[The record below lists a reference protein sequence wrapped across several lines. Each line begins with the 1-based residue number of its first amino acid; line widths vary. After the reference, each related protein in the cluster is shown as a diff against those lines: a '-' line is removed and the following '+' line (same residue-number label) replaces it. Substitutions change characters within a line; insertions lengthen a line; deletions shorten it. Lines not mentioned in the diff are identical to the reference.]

1 METGCSCIRFT
12 LKRLRGSRHSNIGL
26 TNIWERGGDIIQ
38 EFTYEDFDS
47 GRVFEYLS
55 SIKDPYE
62 QGMEERRM
70 AVLAEE
76 LKFKGFKALFRLYKE
91 KLRSVSLPMIQ
102 EDGISEFGDQPFEL
116 NTGEWTADEGGVWR
130 YGGSNGSIVY
140 ACSHPIMPIQ
150 RMRGVDTGLIKVK
163 LAFRRNYGNR
173 KAWNEVVVDARDIAS
188 ANKIVDR
195 LSSVGVSVTSGE
207 RANALVDY
215 LRDMLDLNQD
225 VIPEV
230 KSVSRMGWNEEG
242 FSPYTK
248 GIVFDS
254 ADSFSGAYKAITQAG
269 SYDAWKAEALDARSY
284 SLTARIVLAASFGSV
299 LVGPL
304 GCLPFFV
311 HLWGMDSG
319 TGKTVAQMLGASVWA
334 NPTVGQAFFPT
345 FRGTTVGF
353 EMMAGF
359 LHSIPLFLDDLQLAK
374 DKHGNVV
381 FNVYDL
387 ASGSGKLRSNRA
399 LGLNYTPTWAN
410 CFITSGETPIVG
422 ETDGAGALNRVIEI
436 ECRADEKAIRDG
448 HRTANVLKAN
458 YGWAGREFVS
468 RLMEDRQKELAA
480 ELYDRFFQ
488 ECTAS
493 DTTDKQAMAA
503 AVILAADAL
512 ATEWIFRDGRAL
524 TVKELGDF
532 LKTRE
537 AVSLADRGYE
547 VICDWVAVNASK
559 MRGQTES
566 GDCYGLAEGNM
577 AYIIRSVFNRVCA
590 ENAINPKALLSHLRT
605 RGLIETGGKGYT
617 KPKRMGGQVPNCVWL
632 HLPTAPMD
640 SEDYELPL

>member
-1 METGCSCIRFT
+1 
-12 LKRLRGSRHSNIGL
+12 
-26 TNIWERGGDIIQ
+26 
-38 EFTYEDFDS
+38 
-47 GRVFEYLS
+47 
-55 SIKDPYE
+55 
-62 QGMEERRM
+62 MEERRA
-70 AVLAEE
+70 AVLADE
-76 LKFKGFKALFRLYKE
+76 LKFKGFKGLFRLYKK
-91 KLRSVSLPMIQ
+91 KLREISLPMVT

-130 YGGSNGSIVY
+130 YGGSNGNVIY
-140 ACSHPIMPIQ
+140 ACSHPIMPVQ
-150 RMRGVDTGLIKVK
+150 RLRGVDTGLIKIK
-163 LAFRRNYGNR
+163 LMFWRNKRRY
-173 KAWNEVVVDARDIAS
+173 EVVVDARDIAS

-195 LSSVGVSVTSGE
+195 LSGVGVSVTSGE
-207 RANALVDY
+207 RANAMVDY

-230 KSVSRMGWNEEG
+230 KAVSRMGWNEEG

-254 ADSFSGAYKAITQAG
+254 ADSFAGAYKAIAQVG
-269 SYDAWKAEALDARSY
+269 NYDAWKEEALDARSY
-284 SLTARIVLAASFGSV
+284 SITARIVLAASFASV
-299 LVGPL
+299 LVEPL
-304 GCLPFFV
+304 GCIPFFV
-311 HLWGMDSG
+311 HLWGMDAG

-334 NPTVGQAFFPT
+334 NPAVGQSFFQT

-359 LHSIPLFLDDLQLAK
+359 LHSLPLFLDDLQLAK
-374 DKHGNVV
+374 DKHGNVL

-387 ASGSGKLRSNRA
+387 ASGAGKLRSNRA

-422 ETDGAGALNRVIEI
+422 DTDGAGAFNRVIEI
-436 ECRADEKAIRDG
+436 ECRANEKAIRDG
-448 HRTANVLKAN
+448 HRTANALKAN
-458 YGWAGREFVS
+458 YGWAGLEFVS
-468 RLMEDRQKELAA
+468 RLMEDGQKQRAA
-480 ELYDRFFQ
+480 ALYDDFFKA
-488 ECTAS
+488 CTES

-503 AVILAADAL
+503 AVVLTADAL

-524 TVKELGDF
+524 TVKELGEF

-537 AVSLADRGYE
+537 SVSLADRGYE

-566 GDCYGLAEGNM
+566 GECYGLTEGNM
-577 AYIIRSVFNRVCA
+577 AYIIRSVFNQVCL

-605 RGLIETGGKGYT
+605 KGLIETGDKGYT
-617 KPKRMGGQVPNCVWL
+617 KTKWMGGQSPNCVWL
-632 HLPTAPMD
+632 KLPKQGTD
-640 SEDYELPL
+640 FVEDDLLPL

>member
-1 METGCSCIRFT
+1 MIA
-12 LKRLRGSRHSNIGL
+12 I
-26 TNIWERGGDIIQ
+26 ERQVIQ
-38 EFTYEDFDS
+38 GAGVTFEYEDFDH
-47 GRVFEYLS
+47 GRVFEYLT

-70 AVLAEE
+70 AVLASKLE
-76 LKFKGFKALFRLYKE
+76 FKDFKKLLGLYKK
-91 KLRSVSLPMIQ
+91 KLKEVSMPVFS
-102 EDGISEFGDQPFEL
+102 EDGISEFGEQPFEL
-116 NTGEWTADEGGVWR
+116 NTGEWRADESGVWR
-130 YGGSNGSIVY
+130 YGGANGNVIW
-140 ACSHPIMPIQ
+140 ACSHPIMPVQ
-150 RMRGVDTGLIKVK
+150 RLRGVDTGLIKVK
-163 LAFRRNYGNR
+163 LAFRRGYTQ
-173 KAWNEVVVDARDIAS
+173 KKYWNEVIVDVKDIAS
-188 ANKIVDR
+188 ATKIVDR

-242 FSPYTK
+242 FSPYAK
-248 GIVFDS
+248 GVVFDS
-254 ADSFSGAYKAITQAG
+254 ADSFSGAYKAITQVG
-269 SYDAWKAEALDARSY
+269 SYEAWKAEALDARSY
-284 SLTARIVLAASFGSV
+284 SITARIVLAASFASV
-299 LVGPL
+299 LVEPL

-311 HLWGMDSG
+311 HLWGMDAG

-334 NPTVGQAFFPT
+334 NPAVGQSFFQT

-359 LHSIPLFLDDLQLAK
+359 LHSLPLFLDDLQLAK
-374 DKHGNVV
+374 DKHGNVA

-387 ASGSGKLRSNRA
+387 ASGAGKLRSNRA

-410 CFITSGETPIVG
+410 CFITSGETPIVS
-422 ETDGAGALNRVIEI
+422 ETDGAGAFNRVIEI
-436 ECRADEKAIRDG
+436 ECRANDKAIRDG
-448 HRTANVLKAN
+448 HRTANTLKQN

-468 RLMEDRQKELAA
+468 RLMEDGQKERAA
-480 ELYDRFFQ
+480 ALYDEFFRA
-488 ECTAS
+488 CTES

-503 AVILAADAL
+503 AVVLTADAL

-524 TVKELGDF
+524 TARELGDF

-559 MRGQTES
+559 MRGQAET
-566 GDCYGLAEGNM
+566 GDCYGLVEDGR
-577 AYIIRSVFNRVCA
+577 AYIIRSVFNRVCL
-590 ENAINPKALLSHLRT
+590 ENSINPKALLSHLRT
-605 RGLIETGGKGYT
+605 KKLIETGEKGYT
-617 KPKRMGGQVPNCVWL
+617 KSKRIGGQSAACVWL
-632 HLPTAPMD
+632 KLPTAPMD
-640 SEDYELPL
+640 SEDDMLPL

>member
-1 METGCSCIRFT
+1 
-12 LKRLRGSRHSNIGL
+12 
-26 TNIWERGGDIIQ
+26 
-38 EFTYEDFDS
+38 
-47 GRVFEYLS
+47 
-55 SIKDPYE
+55 
-62 QGMEERRM
+62 MEERRV
-70 AVLAEE
+70 AALAEE

-150 RMRGVDTGLIKVK
+150 RLHGVDTGLIKIR
-163 LAFRRNYGNR
+163 LAFRRGYGHR
-173 KAWNEVVVDARDIAS
+173 KVWNEIVVDAKDISS

-254 ADSFSGAYKAITQAG
+254 ADSFSGAYKAISQIG
-269 SYDAWKAEALDARSY
+269 SYAVWKEEALEARSY
-284 SLTARIVLAASFGSV
+284 SIIARIVLAASFASV
-299 LVGPL
+299 LVEPL

-334 NPTVGQAFFPT
+334 NPAVGQAFFQT

-359 LHSIPLFLDDLQLAK
+359 LHSLPLFLDDLQLAK
-374 DKHGNVV
+374 DKHGNVM

-387 ASGSGKLRSNRA
+387 ASGAGKLRSNRA

-410 CFITSGETPIVG
+410 CFITSGETPLVAD
-422 ETDGAGALNRVIEI
+422 TDGAGAVNRVIEI
-436 ECRADEKAIRDG
+436 ECRANDKAIRDG
-448 HRTANVLKAN
+448 HRTANALKQN
-458 YGWAGREFVS
+458 YGWAGLEFVS
-468 RLMEDRQKELAA
+468 RLMESGQKERAA
-480 ELYDRFFQ
+480 ALYDEFFKA
-488 ECTAS
+488 CTES

-503 AVILAADAL
+503 SVVLTADAL
-512 ATEWIFRDGRAL
+512 ATEWIFQDSRAL
-524 TVKELGDF
+524 TVQELGEF

-537 AVSLADRGYE
+537 SVSLADRGYE
-547 VICDWVAVNASK
+547 ILCDWVAVNASK

-566 GDCYGLAEGNM
+566 GDCYGLVEGNT

-605 RGLIETGGKGYT
+605 RGLIETGDKGYT
-617 KPKRMGGQVPNCVWL
+617 KTKWMGGQSPNCVWL
-632 HLPTAPMD
+632 KLPKQEVD
-640 SEDYELPL
+640 FVEDDLLPL

>member
-1 METGCSCIRFT
+1 
-12 LKRLRGSRHSNIGL
+12 
-26 TNIWERGGDIIQ
+26 
-38 EFTYEDFDS
+38 
-47 GRVFEYLS
+47 
-55 SIKDPYE
+55 
-62 QGMEERRM
+62 MEERRT
-70 AVLAEE
+70 AVLADE
-76 LKFKGFKALFRLYKE
+76 LKFKGFKGLFRLYKK
-91 KLRSVSLPMIQ
+91 KLREISLPMVT

-130 YGGSNGSIVY
+130 YGGSNGNVIY
-140 ACSHPIMPIQ
+140 ACSHPIMPVQ
-150 RMRGVDTGLIKVK
+150 RLRGVDTGLIKIK
-163 LAFRRNYGNR
+163 LMFWRNKRRY
-173 KAWNEVVVDARDIAS
+173 EVVVDAKDIAS

-195 LSSVGVSVTSGE
+195 LSGVGVSVTSGE

-230 KSVSRMGWNEEG
+230 KAVSRMGWNEEG

-254 ADSFSGAYKAITQAG
+254 ADSFSGAYKAIAQVG
-269 SYDAWKAEALDARSY
+269 SYEAWKEEALDARSY
-284 SLTARIVLAASFGSV
+284 SITARIVLAASFASV
-299 LVGPL
+299 LVEPL

-311 HLWGMDSG
+311 HLWGMDAG

-334 NPTVGQAFFPT
+334 NPAVGQSFFQT

-359 LHSIPLFLDDLQLAK
+359 LHSLPLFLDDLQLAK

-387 ASGSGKLRSNRA
+387 ASGAGKLRSNRA

-422 ETDGAGALNRVIEI
+422 ETDGAGAFNRVIEI
-436 ECRADEKAIRDG
+436 ECRSNEKAIRDG
-448 HRTANVLKAN
+448 HRTANALKAN
-458 YGWAGREFVS
+458 YGWAGLEFVS
-468 RLMEDRQKELAA
+468 KLMEAGQKERAA
-480 ELYDRFFQ
+480 SLYDDFFKA
-488 ECTAS
+488 CTES

-503 AVILAADAL
+503 AVVLTADTL
-512 ATEWIFRDGRAL
+512 ATEWIFQDGRAI
-524 TVKELGDF
+524 TVKELGEF

-537 AVSLADRGYE
+537 SVSLADRGYE

-559 MRGQTES
+559 MRGQAET
-566 GDCYGLAEGNM
+566 GDCYGLVENGM
-577 AYIIRSVFNRVCA
+577 AYIIRSVFNRVCQ

-617 KPKRMGGQVPNCVWL
+617 KAKRMGGQVPNCVWL
-632 HLPTAPMD
+632 RLPTAAMD
-640 SEDYELPL
+640 PEDDILPL

>member
-1 METGCSCIRFT
+1 MKTFQ
-12 LKRLRGSRHSNIGL
+12 L
-26 TNIWERGGDIIQ
+26 
-38 EFTYEDFDS
+38 EDFDT
-47 GRVFEYLS
+47 GRVFEYIT

-70 AVLAEE
+70 SVRAGEV
-76 LKFKGFKALFRLYKE
+76 GFKNFKKLLELYRKKLKE
-91 KLRSVSLPMIQ
+91 LSMPVVI
-102 EDGISEFGDQPFEL
+102 DAGISDFEEQPFEL
-116 NTGEWTADEGGVWR
+116 NTGEWTADETGIWK
-130 YGGSNGSIVY
+130 YGSRGIIW
-140 ACSHPIMPIQ
+140 ACSHPIMPVQ
-150 RMRGVDTGLIKVK
+150 RLRGVDTGLLKIK
-163 LAFRRNYGNR
+163 LLYWRGRR
-173 KAWNEVVVDARDIAS
+173 KSEVVVDARDISS

-195 LSSVGVSVTSGE
+195 LSAVGVSVTSGE

-242 FSPYTK
+242 FSPYTR

-254 ADSFSGAYKAITQAG
+254 ADSFSGTYKAITQVG

-284 SLTARIVLAASFGSV
+284 SITARIVLAASFASV
-299 LVGPL
+299 LVEPL

-311 HLWGMDSG
+311 HLWGMDAG

-334 NPTVGQAFFPT
+334 NPAVGQSFFQT

-359 LHSIPLFLDDLQLAK
+359 LHSLPLFLDDLQLAK

-381 FNVYDL
+381 FNVYEL
-387 ASGSGKLRSNRA
+387 ASGAGKLRSNRA
-399 LGLNYTPTWAN
+399 LGLNYTPSWSN
-410 CFITSGETPIVG
+410 CFITSGETPLVG
-422 ETDGAGALNRVIEI
+422 ETDGAGAFNRVIEI
-436 ECRADEKAIRDG
+436 ECRANDKAIRDG

-458 YGWAGREFVS
+458 YGWAGREFVAL
-468 RLMEDRQKELAA
+468 LMNSKEKAT

-503 AVILAADAL
+503 AVILTSDTL
-512 ATEWIFRDGRAL
+512 ATEWIFQDGRAL
-524 TVKELGDF
+524 TARELGEF

-547 VICDWVAVNASK
+547 VICDWVAVNANR
-559 MRGQTES
+559 MRGDTES
-566 GDCYGLAEGNM
+566 GECYGLIEDGT
-577 AYIIRSVFNRVCA
+577 AYIIRSVFNRVCQ

-605 RGLIETGGKGYT
+605 KGLIETGTKGYT
-617 KPKRMGGQVPNCVWL
+617 KAKWIGGQSPNCVWL
-632 HLPTAPMD
+632 KLPKQETEFV
-640 SEDYELPL
+640 EDELLPL

>member
-1 METGCSCIRFT
+1 M
-12 LKRLRGSRHSNIGL
+12 
-26 TNIWERGGDIIQ
+26 
-38 EFTYEDFDS
+38 
-47 GRVFEYLS
+47 S

-62 QGMEERRM
+62 QSMEERRA
-70 AVLAEE
+70 AVLADE
-76 LKFKGFKALFRLYKE
+76 LKFKGFKGLFRLYKK
-91 KLRSVSLPMIQ
+91 KLREISLPMVT

-130 YGGSNGSIVY
+130 YGGSNGNIIY
-140 ACSHPIMPIQ
+140 ACSHPIMPVQ
-150 RMRGVDTGLIKVK
+150 RLRGVDTGLIKIK
-163 LAFRRNYGNR
+163 LIFWRNKRRY
-173 KAWNEVVVDARDIAS
+173 EVVVDAKDIAS

-195 LSSVGVSVTSGE
+195 LSGVGVSVTSGE

-230 KSVSRMGWNEEG
+230 KAVSRMGWNEEG

-254 ADSFSGAYKAITQAG
+254 ADSFAGAYKAIAQVG
-269 SYDAWKAEALDARSY
+269 NYDAWKEEALDARSY
-284 SLTARIVLAASFGSV
+284 SITARIVLAASFASV
-299 LVGPL
+299 LVEPL
-304 GCLPFFV
+304 GCLPFFI
-311 HLWGMDSG
+311 HLWGMDAG

-334 NPTVGQAFFPT
+334 NPSVGQSFFQT

-359 LHSIPLFLDDLQLAK
+359 LHSLPLFLDDLQLAK
-374 DKHGNVV
+374 DKHGNVL

-387 ASGSGKLRSNRA
+387 ASGAGKLRSNRA

-422 ETDGAGALNRVIEI
+422 ETDGAGAFNRVIEI
-436 ECRADEKAIRDG
+436 ECRANEKAIRDG
-448 HRTANVLKAN
+448 HRTANALKAN
-458 YGWAGREFVS
+458 YGWAGLEFVS
-468 RLMEDRQKELAA
+468 RLMEDGQKQRAA
-480 ELYDRFFQ
+480 ALYDDFFKA
-488 ECTAS
+488 CTES

-503 AVILAADAL
+503 AVVLTADAL

-524 TVKELGDF
+524 TAQEMGEF

-537 AVSLADRGYE
+537 SVSLADRGYE

-559 MRGQTES
+559 MRGQTET
-566 GDCYGLAEGNM
+566 GDCYGLVEGNM

-617 KPKRMGGQVPNCVWL
+617 KAKRMGGQVPNCVWL
-632 HLPTAPMD
+632 RLPTAAMNP
-640 SEDYELPL
+640 EDDILPL

>member
-1 METGCSCIRFT
+1 MSIFQM
-12 LKRLRGSRHSNIGL
+12 
-26 TNIWERGGDIIQ
+26 GGDCIQ
-38 EFTYEDFDS
+38 DFMLEDFDR
-47 GRVFEYLS
+47 GRVFEYLT

-70 AVLAEE
+70 AELA
-76 LKFKGFKALFRLYKE
+76 KVVGFKDFKRLFGLYRK
-91 KLRSVSLPMIQ
+91 KLKSLSLPMIS
-102 EDGISEFGDQPFEL
+102 EDGISNFGEQPFEL
-116 NTGEWTADEGGVWR
+116 NTGEWTADESGVWR
-130 YGGSNGSIVY
+130 YGGSNGSMVW

-150 RMRGVDTGLIKVK
+150 RLRGVDTGLLKIK
-163 LAFRRNYGNR
+163 LAFRRGYTS
-173 KAWNEVVVDARDIAS
+173 KKYWSEVVVDARDIAS

-195 LSSVGVSVTSGE
+195 LSAVGISVTSGE

-254 ADSFSGAYKAITQAG
+254 ADSFSGAYKAITQVG
-269 SYDAWKAEALDARSY
+269 SYDLWKEEALEARSY
-284 SLTARIVLAASFGSV
+284 SITARIVLAASFASV
-299 LVGPL
+299 LVEPL

-311 HLWGMDSG
+311 HLWGMDAG

-334 NPTVGQAFFPT
+334 NPAVGQSFFQT

-359 LHSIPLFLDDLQLAK
+359 LHSLPLFLDDLQLAK
-374 DKHGNVV
+374 DKHGNVL

-387 ASGSGKLRSNRA
+387 ASGAGKLRSNRA

-410 CFITSGETPIVG
+410 CFITSGETPLVG
-422 ETDGAGALNRVIEI
+422 ETDGAGAFNRVIEI
-436 ECRADEKAIRDG
+436 ECRANDKAIRNG
-448 HRTANVLKAN
+448 HKTANVLKNN
-458 YGWAGREFVS
+458 YGWAGYDFVS
-468 RLMEDRQKELAA
+468 RLMEDDQKSRAA
-480 ELYDRFFQ
+480 ALYDEFFTA
-488 ECTAS
+488 CTGS

-503 AVILAADAL
+503 AVVLTADAL
-512 ATEWIFRDGRAL
+512 ATEWIFQDGHAL
-524 TVKELGDF
+524 TVRELSEF

-547 VICDWVAVNASK
+547 LICDWVAVNASK
-559 MRGQTES
+559 MRGQAET
-566 GDCYGLAEGNM
+566 GDCYGLVENGM
-577 AYIIRSVFNRVCA
+577 AYIIRSVFNRVCQ

-605 RGLIETGGKGYT
+605 RNLIEVGAKGYT
-617 KPKRMGGQVPNCVWL
+617 KTKYMGGGQSPNCVCL
-632 HLPTAPMD
+632 RLPTAATD
-640 SEDYELPL
+640 SDDMLPL

>member
-1 METGCSCIRFT
+1 
-12 LKRLRGSRHSNIGL
+12 
-26 TNIWERGGDIIQ
+26 
-38 EFTYEDFDS
+38 
-47 GRVFEYLS
+47 
-55 SIKDPYE
+55 
-62 QGMEERRM
+62 MEERRA
-70 AVLAEE
+70 AVLADE
-76 LKFKGFKALFRLYKE
+76 LKFKGFKGLFRLYKK
-91 KLRSVSLPMIQ
+91 KLREISLPMVT

-130 YGGSNGSIVY
+130 YGGSNGNIIY
-140 ACSHPIMPIQ
+140 ACSHPIMPVQ
-150 RMRGVDTGLIKVK
+150 RLRGVDTGLIKIK
-163 LAFRRNYGNR
+163 LMFWRNKRRY
-173 KAWNEVVVDARDIAS
+173 EVVVDAKDIAS

-195 LSSVGVSVTSGE
+195 LSGVGVSVTSGE

-230 KSVSRMGWNEEG
+230 KAVSRMGWNEEG

-254 ADSFSGAYKAITQAG
+254 ADSFAGAYKAIAQVG
-269 SYDAWKAEALDARSY
+269 NYDAWKEEALDARSY
-284 SLTARIVLAASFGSV
+284 SITARIVLAASFASV
-299 LVGPL
+299 LVEPL
-304 GCLPFFV
+304 GCLPFFI
-311 HLWGMDSG
+311 HLWGMDAG

-334 NPTVGQAFFPT
+334 NPSVGQSFFQT

-359 LHSIPLFLDDLQLAK
+359 LHSLPLFLDDLQLAK
-374 DKHGNVV
+374 DKHGNVL

-387 ASGSGKLRSNRA
+387 ASGAGKLRSNRA

-422 ETDGAGALNRVIEI
+422 ETDGAGAFNRVIEI
-436 ECRADEKAIRDG
+436 ECRANEKAIRDG
-448 HRTANVLKAN
+448 HRTANALKAN
-458 YGWAGREFVS
+458 YGWAGLEFVS
-468 RLMEDRQKELAA
+468 RLMEDGQKQRAA
-480 ELYDRFFQ
+480 ALYDDFFKA
-488 ECTAS
+488 CTES

-503 AVILAADAL
+503 AVVLTADAL

-524 TVKELGDF
+524 TAQELGEF

-537 AVSLADRGYE
+537 SVSLADRGYE

-559 MRGQTES
+559 MRGQTET
-566 GDCYGLAEGNM
+566 GDCYGLVEGNM

-617 KPKRMGGQVPNCVWL
+617 KAKRMGGQVPNCVWL
-632 HLPTAPMD
+632 RLPTAAMD
-640 SEDYELPL
+640 PEDDILPL

>member
-1 METGCSCIRFT
+1 MKT
-12 LKRLRGSRHSNIGL
+12 L
-26 TNIWERGGDIIQ
+26 EQGGDIIQ

-62 QGMEERRM
+62 QGMEERRA
-70 AVLAEE
+70 AVLAED
-76 LKFKGFKALFRLYKE
+76 LKFKGFKNLFRKYKD
-91 KLRSVSLPMIQ
+91 KLRSVSLPMIT
-102 EDGISEFGDQPFEL
+102 EDGISDFGDQPFEL
-116 NTGEWTADEGGVWR
+116 NTGEWTADESGVWK
-130 YGGSNGSIVY
+130 YGGSNGNVIH

-150 RMRGVDTGLIKVK
+150 RLHGVDTGLIKIR
-163 LAFRRNYGNR
+163 LAFRRGYGHR
-173 KAWNEVVVDARDIAS
+173 KAWNEILVDAKDISS

-225 VIPEV
+225 IIPEV

-254 ADSFSGAYKAITQAG
+254 ADSFAGAYKAITQVG
-269 SYDAWKAEALDARSY
+269 DYTSWKEEALDARSY
-284 SLTARIVLAASFGSV
+284 SVIARVVLAASFASV
-299 LVGPL
+299 LVEPL

-334 NPTVGQAFFPT
+334 NPAVGQSFFQT

-359 LHSIPLFLDDLQLAK
+359 LHSLPLFLDDLQLAK
-374 DKHGNVV
+374 DKHGNVL

-387 ASGSGKLRSNRA
+387 ASGAGKLRSNRA

-410 CFITSGETPIVG
+410 CFITSGETPLVAD
-422 ETDGAGALNRVIEI
+422 TDGAGAVNRVIEI
-436 ECRADEKAIRDG
+436 ECRSNDKAIRDG
-448 HRTANVLKAN
+448 HRTANALKKN
-458 YGWAGREFVS
+458 YGWAGKEFVS
-468 RLMEDRQKELAA
+468 RLMEGGQKERAA
-480 ELYDRFFQ
+480 ALYDEFFKA
-488 ECTAS
+488 CTES

-503 AVILAADAL
+503 AVVLTADTL

-524 TVKELGDF
+524 TVRELGEF

-537 AVSLADRGYE
+537 SVSLADRGYE
-547 VICDWVAVNASK
+547 IICDWVAVNACK
-559 MRGQTES
+559 MRGQTEN
-566 GDCYGLAEGNM
+566 GECYGLAEGNM
-577 AYIIRSVFNRVCA
+577 AYIIRSIFNQVCL

-605 RGLIETGGKGYT
+605 RGLIETGEKGYT
-617 KPKRMGGQVPNCVWL
+617 KAKRMGGQVPNCVWL
-632 HLPTAPMD
+632 RLPTAPTD
-640 SEDYELPL
+640 PEDYELPL

>member
-1 METGCSCIRFT
+1 MIA
-12 LKRLRGSRHSNIGL
+12 I
-26 TNIWERGGDIIQ
+26 ERQAIQ
-38 EFTYEDFDS
+38 GAGVTFEYEDFDH
-47 GRVFEYLS
+47 GRVFEYLT

-70 AVLAEE
+70 AVLASKLE
-76 LKFKGFKALFRLYKE
+76 FKDFKKLLGLYKK
-91 KLRSVSLPMIQ
+91 KLKEVSMPVFS
-102 EDGISEFGDQPFEL
+102 EDGISEFGEQPFEL
-116 NTGEWTADEGGVWR
+116 NTGEWRADESGVWR
-130 YGGSNGSIVY
+130 YGGANGNVIW
-140 ACSHPIMPIQ
+140 ACSHPIMPVQ
-150 RMRGVDTGLIKVK
+150 RLRGVDTGLIKVK
-163 LAFRRNYGNR
+163 LAFRRGYTQ
-173 KAWNEVVVDARDIAS
+173 KKYWNEVIVDAKDIAS
-188 ANKIVDR
+188 ATKIVDR

-242 FSPYTK
+242 FSPYAK
-248 GIVFDS
+248 GVVFDS
-254 ADSFSGAYKAITQAG
+254 ADSFSGAYKAITQVG
-269 SYDAWKAEALDARSY
+269 NYEAWKAEALDARSY
-284 SLTARIVLAASFGSV
+284 SITARIVLAASFASV
-299 LVGPL
+299 LVEPL

-311 HLWGMDSG
+311 HLWGMDAG

-334 NPTVGQAFFPT
+334 NPAVGQAFFQT
-345 FRGTTVGF
+345 FKGTNVGF

-359 LHSIPLFLDDLQLAK
+359 LHSLPLFLDDLQLAK

-387 ASGSGKLRSNRA
+387 ASGAGKLRSNRA

-422 ETDGAGALNRVIEI
+422 ETDGAGAFNRVIEI
-436 ECRADEKAIRDG
+436 ECLASEKAIRDG
-448 HRTANVLKAN
+448 HRTANILKAN

-468 RLMEDRQKELAA
+468 RLMEDGQKERAA
-480 ELYDRFFQ
+480 ALYDEFFRA
-488 ECTAS
+488 CTES

-503 AVILAADAL
+503 AVALTADAL

-524 TVKELGDF
+524 TARELGDF

-559 MRGQTES
+559 MRGQAET
-566 GDCYGLAEGNM
+566 GDCYGLVEDGR
-577 AYIIRSVFNRVCA
+577 AYIIRSVFNRVCL
-590 ENAINPKALLSHLRT
+590 ENSINPKALLSHLRT
-605 RGLIETGGKGYT
+605 RGLIETGAKGYT
-617 KPKRMGGQVPNCVWL
+617 KSKWMGGQSPNCVWL
-632 HLPTAPMD
+632 KLPKQEPD
-640 SEDYELPL
+640 FVEDDLLPL

>member
-1 METGCSCIRFT
+1 M
-12 LKRLRGSRHSNIGL
+12 
-26 TNIWERGGDIIQ
+26 
-38 EFTYEDFDS
+38 
-47 GRVFEYLS
+47 S

-62 QGMEERRM
+62 QSMEERRA
-70 AVLAEE
+70 AVLADE
-76 LKFKGFKALFRLYKE
+76 LKFKGFKGLFRLYKK
-91 KLRSVSLPMIQ
+91 KLREISLPMVT

-130 YGGSNGSIVY
+130 YGGSNGNIIY
-140 ACSHPIMPIQ
+140 ACSHPIMPVQ
-150 RMRGVDTGLIKVK
+150 RLRGVDTGLIKIK
-163 LAFRRNYGNR
+163 LMFWRNKRRY
-173 KAWNEVVVDARDIAS
+173 EVVVDAKDIAS

-195 LSSVGVSVTSGE
+195 LSGVGVSVTSGE

-230 KSVSRMGWNEEG
+230 KAVSRMGWNEEG

-254 ADSFSGAYKAITQAG
+254 ADSFAGAYKAIAQVG
-269 SYDAWKAEALDARSY
+269 NYDAWKEEALDARSY
-284 SLTARIVLAASFGSV
+284 SITARIVLAASFASV
-299 LVGPL
+299 LVEPL
-304 GCLPFFV
+304 GCLPFFI
-311 HLWGMDSG
+311 HLWGMDAG

-334 NPTVGQAFFPT
+334 NPSVGQSFFQT

-359 LHSIPLFLDDLQLAK
+359 LHSLPLFLDDLQLAK
-374 DKHGNVV
+374 DKHGNVL

-387 ASGSGKLRSNRA
+387 ASGAGKLRSNRA

-422 ETDGAGALNRVIEI
+422 ETDGAGAFNRVIEI
-436 ECRADEKAIRDG
+436 ECRANEKAIRDG
-448 HRTANVLKAN
+448 HRTANALKAN
-458 YGWAGREFVS
+458 YGWAGLEFVS
-468 RLMEDRQKELAA
+468 RLMEDGQKQRAA
-480 ELYDRFFQ
+480 ALYDDFFKA
-488 ECTAS
+488 CTES

-503 AVILAADAL
+503 AVVLTADAL

-524 TVKELGDF
+524 TAQELGEF

-537 AVSLADRGYE
+537 SVSLADRGYE

-559 MRGQTES
+559 MRGQTET
-566 GDCYGLAEGNM
+566 GDCYGLVEGNM

-617 KPKRMGGQVPNCVWL
+617 KAKRMGGQVPNCVWL
-632 HLPTAPMD
+632 RLPTAAMD
-640 SEDYELPL
+640 PEDDILPL